1 MRVST
6 SQIFNS
12 GTIGMQNRQY
22 DLYKTMNQLST
33 GRRIL
38 TPEDDPIGAA
48 QALEVSQ
55 SKGVNKQYLD
65 NQSYATSKLNLLDS
79 TLNGV
84 EEELQAI
91 YERAVQAGN
100 GTYSDSQRG
109 MIAEELKRRLESMVS
124 LANTQDG
131 TGLYVF
137 SGFKSTTKPFVA
149 NDGTAPAPYTG
160 ATQPY
165 ALGNGTSVAYVGD
178 TGKEAL
184 QVSGSQVMATSENGI
199 DVFMQVRDAQ
209 GNLTGRS
216 MFDSLKN
223 MIEILDPSDAV
234 PFSTAAYGQA
244 LDDMSSSIAHLS
256 TVRASVGARMQS
268 LQSLTS
274 TAEDIGYH
282 YDTRLSELQDLD
294 YTDAISKLSRY
305 QLQLEAAQKS
315 FSQVSQLS
323 LFNIL

>member
-12 GTIGMQNRQY
+12 GTSGIQNRQY

-38 TPEDDPIGAA
+38 SPEDDPIGAA

-55 SKGVNKQYLD
+55 SKGVNKQFLD
-65 NQSYATSKLNLLDS
+65 NQSFATSKLNFLDA
-79 TLNGV
+79 TLGGV
-84 EEELQAI
+84 EDELQNI

-100 GTYSDSQRG
+100 GSYSDSQRG
-109 MIAEELKRRLESMVS
+109 MIAEELKRRMESLIS
-124 LANTQDG
+124 LANTRDG
-131 TGLYVF
+131 TGQYIF
-137 SGFKSTTKPFVA
+137 SGFKSTTMPF
-149 NDGTAPAPYTG
+149 
-160 ATQPY
+160 ATNPSSTNPHS
-165 ALGNGTSVAYVGD
+165 LGPNTQVAYSGD
-178 TGKEAL
+178 SGREAL
-184 QVSGSQVMATSENGI
+184 QVSPSQVMATSENGG

-209 GNLTGRS
+209 GNITGRS
-216 MFDSLKN
+216 MFDSLQN
-223 MIEILDPSDAV
+223 MIDILDPADAV
-234 PFSTAAYGQA
+234 PFSTADYGQA
-244 LDDMSSSIAHLS
+244 LDDMSSAIAHLS

-268 LQSLTS
+268 LLSLTS
-274 TAEDIGYH
+274 TAEDIGYQ
-282 YDTRLSELQDLD
+282 YETRLSELQDLD